1 MISLR
6 LMRLQLM
13 CLRLMCLRL
22 MRLRVIN
29 WLERVVLLAPSGGHG
44 LASAYLQRPIGT
56 LPVACRGA
64 MART

>member
-6 LMRLQLM
+6 LM
-13 CLRLMCLRL
+13 CLLLMCLRL
-22 MRLRVIN
+22 MRLRMID
-29 WLERVVLLAPSGGHG
+29 WLERDVLLAPSGGHG

-64 MART
+64 MARM

>member
-1 MISLR
+1 
-6 LMRLQLM
+6 M
-13 CLRLMCLRL
+13 CLLLMCLRL
-22 MRLRVIN
+22 MRLRMID
-29 WLERVVLLAPSGGHG
+29 WLERDVLLAPSGGHG